1 MSGQIQQEK
10 PTFYVYKTF
19 DPLYALT
26 DDKILYYS
34 TKFTVVSV
42 KKNVNPSENNNTPTF
57 EDFIY
62 NNSLQNNNT
71 NRNLDTLLTV
81 Q

>member
-1 MSGQIQQEK
+1 MSGQVQQQNA
-10 PTFYVYKTF
+10 TYFVYNKF

-26 DDKILYYS
+26 NDKILYYS
-34 TKFTVVSV
+34 TKYTVVSV
-42 KKNVNPSENNNTPTF
+42 KKDVNPSENNDTPTV

-62 NNSLQNNNT
+62 NNSVQNNNT
-71 NRNLDTLLTV
+71 NRELDNLLTV